1 MGVEI
6 RFCLDVND
14 LAGAECYS
22 GTNIGR
28 GETHS
33 KLHFTPFQVDEDSV
47 FVWTHLILCRGIRC
61 STPDCV
67 DGVLVPEGCGV

>member
-6 RFCLDVND
+6 RFRLDVND

-28 GETHS
+28 CETHS
-33 KLHFTPFQVDEDSV
+33 NLHFTPFQVDEDSV
-47 FVWTHLILCRGIRC
+47 FVWTHLILRRGIRC